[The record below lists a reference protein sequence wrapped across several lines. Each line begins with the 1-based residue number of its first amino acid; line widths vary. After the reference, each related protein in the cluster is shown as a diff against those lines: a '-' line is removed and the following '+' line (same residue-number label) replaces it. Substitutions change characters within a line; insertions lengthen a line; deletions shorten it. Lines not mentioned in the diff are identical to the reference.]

1 MNLQQK
7 LRHYEEEKGIEYVIP
22 TPTEEVS
29 HQLARILS
37 HFKFRWNYSDIIRID
52 DIQFTKCACIY
63 PSGGFWGEVLPD
75 KDDPDNWAYGVSG
88 VDYKFVTPSQF
99 LRVLKD
105 INARGECT

>member
-7 LRHYEEEKGIEYVIP
+7 LRHYEEEKGIEYVVP
-22 TPTEEVS
+22 TPTEEES
-29 HQLARILS
+29 RQLASILNR
-37 HFKFRWNYSDIIRID
+37 FKFRWNFGDIIRID

-63 PSGGFWGEVLPD
+63 PSGGFWGEDLPN

-105 INARGECT
+105 IIARGECT